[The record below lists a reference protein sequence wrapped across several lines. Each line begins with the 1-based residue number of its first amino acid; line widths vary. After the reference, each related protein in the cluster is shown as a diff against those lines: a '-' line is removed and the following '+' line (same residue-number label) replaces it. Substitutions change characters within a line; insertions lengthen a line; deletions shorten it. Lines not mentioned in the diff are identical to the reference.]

1 MEKHK
6 AIPEGYMTVGQMA
19 KKMDVTVRTL
29 QHYDR
34 EGLLSPSAI
43 SDGGRR
49 LYTDKDII
57 KLHQIL
63 SLKHLG
69 FSLDDIKNRLV
80 SLDTPQEVA
89 DALAEQAQAVQRKME
104 SLSRSLRELELLR
117 EEVLQMQTVNF
128 KKYADIIVNLQMEN
142 DFYWLIKH
150 FDDQTLDHIRSKFDR
165 ERLIPSMTV
174 FGVSMSA
181 LIGLPPSLVEIYGSD
196 IKKVYRA
203 NGVPVYLGLVLTNL
217 SAFLH
222 LLLMSVILFFRRASR
237 LCRGTSRT
245 SGGIF
250 WGPCRIYCG
259 VAECGQHC
267 GVGGEGSGKNL
278 YDFHSY
284 FPSLHFAVRDYV
296 PRRYASGGAGD
307 GRKTVSGLLG
317 ISADGGRYVAF

>member
-89 DALAEQAQAVQRKME
+89 VPLWRSRRRQCSEDGKSVQ
-104 SLSRSLRELELLR
+104 
-117 EEVLQMQTVNF
+117 
-128 KKYADIIVNLQMEN
+128 
-142 DFYWLIKH
+142 
-150 FDDQTLDHIRSKFDR
+150 
-165 ERLIPSMTV
+165 
-174 FGVSMSA
+174 
-181 LIGLPPSLVEIYGSD
+181 
-196 IKKVYRA
+196 
-203 NGVPVYLGLVLTNL
+203 
-217 SAFLH
+217 
-222 LLLMSVILFFRRASR
+222 VIA
-237 LCRGTSRT
+237 
-245 SGGIF
+245 
-250 WGPCRIYCG
+250 
-259 VAECGQHC
+259 
-267 GVGGEGSGKNL
+267 
-278 YDFHSY
+278 
-284 FPSLHFAVRDYV
+284 
-296 PRRYASGGAGD
+296 GA
-307 GRKTVSGLLG
+307 
-317 ISADGGRYVAF
+317 

>member
-34 EGLLSPSAI
+34 EGLLSPSAV

-104 SLSRSLRELELLR
+104 SLSRSLRE
-117 EEVLQMQTVNF
+117 EVLQMQTVNF
-128 KKYADIIVNLQMEN
+128 KNTRI
-142 DFYWLIKH
+142 
-150 FDDQTLDHIRSKFDR
+150 
-165 ERLIPSMTV
+165 
-174 FGVSMSA
+174 
-181 LIGLPPSLVEIYGSD
+181 SL
-196 IKKVYRA
+196 
-203 NGVPVYLGLVLTNL
+203 
-217 SAFLH
+217 
-222 LLLMSVILFFRRASR
+222 
-237 LCRGTSRT
+237 
-245 SGGIF
+245 
-250 WGPCRIYCG
+250 
-259 VAECGQHC
+259 
-267 GVGGEGSGKNL
+267 
-278 YDFHSY
+278 
-284 FPSLHFAVRDYV
+284 
-296 PRRYASGGAGD
+296 
-307 GRKTVSGLLG
+307 
-317 ISADGGRYVAF
+317 